1 MPDVAEDLLR
11 RFGSLHSVPSA
22 VLSAD
27 VGWADEGGVLRAEIE
42 GKSRGA
48 AGNWVD
54 LTGVLDRINAGQIS
68 WRTDQY
74 ATTFAAGVPAYLA
87 QWPNVSQAEFPCWTP
102 RAWAEAGYRV
112 DPSVGTAL
120 VLWTA
125 SPRRGPQQTWKEAE
139 HAHRWVT
146 ARWLPTF
153 AFLLDALTTGQL
165 PASATA
171 DDRRDLAGLTRMIGS
186 A

>member
-11 RFGSLHSVPSA
+11 LFGSLHSVPSA

-125 SPRRGPQQTWKEAE
+125 SPRRGPQQRGRRLSTLTGGSPPGGCRRSRFCSTRSPLASCPRQRPPTTAATWQ
-139 HAHRWVT
+139 
-146 ARWLPTF
+146 
-153 AFLLDALTTGQL
+153 G
-165 PASATA
+165 
-171 DDRRDLAGLTRMIGS
+171 
-186 A
+186 